1 MILGQVGVC
10 GLISS
15 KQVRTFKVAR
25 STLLVMT
32 RALQF
37 QQDLDGAR
45 SASHGRLG
53 ALKKVSGRLKR
64 MWTGKDPEGA
74 SKNNSPRIL
83 VVDDEESICFSMSEY
98 FSLQG
103 YKVDTANEI
112 DEAEKLIESTS
123 YKVVIQD
130 LRLTS
135 ARGPEGLEIIKF
147 IRDVT
152 PQTRVIVL
160 TAYGSLEM
168 EEEARRCGADAFLR
182 KPKPLSQVAQVV
194 QGLLE
199 SPPKQH
205 MRPA

>member
-1 MILGQVGVC
+1 LPGWNEEKTGASQAVVIMYRDTIQFSSDIDSSQV
-10 GLISS
+10 LSP
-15 KQVRTFKVAR
+15 KHRKF
-25 STLLVMT
+25 
-32 RALQF
+32 
-37 QQDLDGAR
+37 
-45 SASHGRLG
+45 G
-53 ALKKVSGRLKR
+53 ALRKVSGQLKKI
-64 MWTGKDPEGA
+64 WSGKDQSLSSESG
-74 SKNNSPRIL
+74 SPRIL

-112 DEAEKLIESTS
+112 DEAEKLIEATP
-123 YKVVIQD
+123 YRVVIQD
-130 LRLTS
+130 LRLTT
-135 ARGPEGLEIIKF
+135 ARAPEGLEIIKF
-147 IRDVT
+147 IRDIT

-199 SPPKQH
+199 SPPKQYVK
-205 MRPA
+205 PA

>member
-1 MILGQVGVC
+1 VFSGAA
-10 GLISS
+10 LIIMSRENIQFLHDIDSS
-15 KQVRTFKVAR
+15 ESFSNKHRKLR
-25 STLLVMT
+25 
-32 RALQF
+32 
-37 QQDLDGAR
+37 
-45 SASHGRLG
+45 
-53 ALKKVSGRLKR
+53 ALKKVSGKLKR
-64 MWTGKDPEGA
+64 ILTGRDHDGA

-112 DEAEKLIESTS
+112 DEAEKLIESTP
-123 YKVVIQD
+123 YGVVIQD
-130 LRLTS
+130 LRLTT
-135 ARGPEGLEIIKF
+135 ARSPEGLEIIKF

-160 TAYGSLEM
+160 TAYGSVEM

-199 SPPKQH
+199 SPPKPQV
-205 MRPA
+205 RPA